1 MILVIASATC
11 REALR
16 SRSFLGL
23 LALYVLGIGL
33 ARVVGWISSTDG
45 HIVTTDL
52 VLSLQSLIGVLV
64 AIATGTALVHSE
76 IKQRTLYTVLSRPLP
91 RWRFVVGK
99 YLGLAAALGAGQ
111 ALMLLVGLVWLGATG
126 ASVHSALLLAGL
138 LTTVEVLV
146 MAAVALCWTALTS
159 PLLAAALGLATYAL
173 GHAVATL
180 PGMLP
185 YLHGWRIPAAAAGA
199 SLIPNLG
206 RFAYRNDAVHQIPL
220 PLADLAQA
228 LAYGGLWIALLVT
241 ITVAVYRKK
250 QL

>member
-1 MILVIASATC
+1 MILVIAGATC

-23 LALYVLGIGL
+23 LAIYAVAVAL

-45 HIVTTDL
+45 DIVTTDL

-64 AIATGTALVHSE
+64 AVATGTALVHTE
-76 IKQRTLYTVLSRPLP
+76 IKQRTLYTVLSRPLA
-91 RWRFVVGK
+91 RWRFVLGK
-99 YLGLAAALGAGQ
+99 YLGLAGALVVGQAAMLALGLA
-111 ALMLLVGLVWLGATG
+111 WLGATG
-126 ASVHSALLLAGL
+126 ASLHGALVLAGV
-138 LTTVEVLV
+138 LTAIEVLV

-173 GHAVATL
+173 GHAVASL

-185 YLHGWRIPAAAAGA
+185 YLHGWRIHVAAAGA

-206 RFAYRNDAVHQIPL
+206 RFAYRNEAVHRVPL
-220 PLADLAQA
+220 PAADLATA
-228 LAYGGLWIALLVT
+228 LAYGALWIALLVT

>member
-1 MILVIASATC
+1 MILVIAGATC

-23 LALYVLGIGL
+23 LAFYAVGVLL
-33 ARVVGWISSTDG
+33 ARVVGWISATDG
-45 HIVTTDL
+45 DLVTTDL
-52 VLSLQSLIGVLV
+52 VLSLQALVGVLV
-64 AIATGTALVHSE
+64 AVATGTALVHSE
-76 IKQRTLYTVLSRPLP
+76 IKQRTLYTVLSRPIA
-91 RWRFVVGK
+91 RWRFVLGK
-99 YLGLAAALGAGQ
+99 YLGLAGALAAGQ
-111 ALMLLVGLVWLGATG
+111 AAMLALGLLWLAATG
-126 ASVHSALLLAGL
+126 APLHGALLLAGL
-138 LTTVEVLV
+138 LTAVEVLV

-185 YLHGWRIPAAAAGA
+185 YLGGWRMTLAAVGA

-206 RFAYRNDAVHQIPL
+206 RFAYRNDAVHGVPL
-220 PLADLAQA
+220 PLAELG
-228 LAYGGLWIALLVT
+228 LTLVYGGLWIALLVA
-241 ITVAVYRKK
+241 ITVAVYRRK

>member
-1 MILVIASATC
+1 MILIIAGATC

-23 LALYVLGIGL
+23 LALYCLGIGL
-33 ARVVGWISSTDG
+33 ARVVGWISPASDD
-45 HIVTTDL
+45 VTTNL
-52 VLSLQSLIGVLV
+52 VLSLQSIVGVLV
-64 AIATGTALVHSE
+64 AVATGTALVHTE
-76 IKQRTLYTVLSRPLP
+76 IKQRTLYTVLSRPLA

-99 YLGLAAALGAGQ
+99 YLGLAAALVVGQ
-111 ALMLLVGLVWLGATG
+111 GVMLGLGLTWLGATG
-126 ASVHSALLLAGL
+126 APLHAALVVAGL
-138 LTTVEVLV
+138 LTALEVLV

-185 YLHGWRIPAAAAGA
+185 YLQGWRMTVAAAGA

-206 RFAYRNDAVHQIPL
+206 RFAYRNDAVHQVPL
-220 PLADLAQA
+220 PPAELASAI
-228 LAYGGLWIALLVT
+228 AYGLLWIALLVT